1 MKRTKKSLFLILATA
16 LLMAG
21 CGGNE
26 WDVSYEENESEELSV
41 TEADTA
47 VLFDVE
53 EDAFP
58 KIYVSVLGQVAE
70 PGVFILD
77 EGARVYEAINAA
89 GGALENANLNSLS
102 LVEVLKDGSQI
113 VVTGYD
119 DGISGVP
126 SGQALTDVTEKKINI
141 NTASLAELTTLSG
154 IGTKRAGDIIAYRE
168 SKGNFEKIEDIMK
181 VSGIKESIF
190 EKVKDDITV
199 K

>member
-1 MKRTKKSLFLILATA
+1 MKKTKKSLFLILVSA

-26 WDVSYEENESEELSV
+26 WDISYEENESEEVIV

-53 EDAFP
+53 EEP
-58 KIYVSVLGQVAE
+58 SGKIYVSVLGQVAE

-89 GGALENANLNSLS
+89 GGALENANLNSIS
-102 LVEVLKDGSQI
+102 LVEVLTDGSQI
-113 VVTGYD
+113 VVTGFD
-119 DGISGVP
+119 DISGLP
-126 SGQALTDVTEKKINI
+126 SATELTGNMEKKINI
-141 NTASLAELTTLSG
+141 NTASQTELTALSG
-154 IGTKRAGDIIAYRE
+154 IGTKRAGDIVAYRE
-168 SKGNFEKIEDIMK
+168 SKGKFEKIEDIMK
-181 VSGIKESIF
+181 VSGIKDSIF
-190 EKVKDDITV
+190 EKIKDDITV